1 MDRDQIAHEITR
13 IKNQLYRFASD
24 EDLRSLRHRI
34 ERIESDNHLHNEVRD
49 LRDRL
54 DILQQRIE
62 SAENVISKYI

>member
-1 MDRDQIAHEITR
+1 MDRDQIAHEITH
-13 IKNQLYRFASD
+13 IKYQLHRFASD

-62 SAENVISKYI
+62 SCENVISKYI